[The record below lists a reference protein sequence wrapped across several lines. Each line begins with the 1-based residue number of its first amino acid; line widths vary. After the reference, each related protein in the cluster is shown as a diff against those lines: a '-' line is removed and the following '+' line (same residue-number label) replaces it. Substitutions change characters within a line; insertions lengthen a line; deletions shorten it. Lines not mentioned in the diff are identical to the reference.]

1 MLPMAI
7 TYGMSVKEFWE
18 DSPDLF
24 WAYRFS
30 FFERIKSMQEIN
42 NYNSWLQG
50 AYICEAMQVAIN
62 NCFNKQKIE
71 YSKKPYGLIGEE
83 NVDVNKK
90 EQDLLAIKIK
100 NRVLQVQAIKGKD
113 KSSTTKN

>member
-1 MLPMAI
+1 
-7 TYGMSVKEFWE
+7 
-18 DSPDLF
+18 
-24 WAYRFS
+24 
-30 FFERIKSMQEIN
+30 
-42 NYNSWLQG
+42 
-50 AYICEAMQVAIN
+50 MQVKIN